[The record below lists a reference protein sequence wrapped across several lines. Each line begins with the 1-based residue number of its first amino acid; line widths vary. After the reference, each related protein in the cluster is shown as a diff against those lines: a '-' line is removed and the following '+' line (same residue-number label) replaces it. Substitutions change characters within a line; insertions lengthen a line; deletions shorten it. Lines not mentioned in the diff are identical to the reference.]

1 MKFNKIVALALA
13 LVMVFALCACG
24 GGNTDTKTDDT
35 GSASKVDTNTV
46 SVGAIVIARF
56 QECWWYVKLPEWASD
71 DTGILRPEER
81 CRRYDQEDS
90 WQGRTDRPSGEE
102 DEERDQTII
111 CSGNVF

>member
-1 MKFNKIVALALA
+1 MLPDLKSNFIIVLNDNTMSISKN
-13 LVMVFALCACG
+13 VG
-24 GGNTDTKTDDT
+24 GM
-35 GSASKVDTNTV
+35 S
-46 SVGAIVIARF
+46 
-56 QECWWYVKLPEWASD
+56 KLPEWASD

-90 WQGRTDRPSGEE
+90 RQGRTDRPSGEE